1 MKAQQPHE
9 LGRQFRCARV
19 LREKF
24 KWRPHENESTDA
36 EHSGGPPCRSDEVS
50 VMGMEQRGRVIHLEL
65 KINQV
70 WEGSLKKAK
79 PFEISKEVV
88 WEAWKQVDDDRSG
101 NYPATSF
108 DFLGFTFRP
117 RRSKSRWGKYFINFV
132 PAVSNKAGKAMRQK
146 ARRWKMHLR
155 SDKSLEDLSRM
166 FCPVIRGWINY
177 YSSFYKSALYPTLR
191 HLNRILVRWAM
202 RKFKRL
208 RRHRRRAEYW
218 LGRVAKRQPQLFPH
232 WQMGV
237 KPTAG

>member
-1 MKAQQPHE
+1 
-9 LGRQFRCARV
+9 
-19 LREKF
+19 
-24 KWRPHENESTDA
+24 
-36 EHSGGPPCRSDEVS
+36 
-50 VMGMEQRGRVIHLEL
+50 MEQRGRVIQLEL

-70 WEGSLKKAK
+70 WEESLKKAK

-101 NYPATSF
+101 NYPTTSF

-117 RRSKSRWGKYFINFV
+117 RRSKSRWDKYFINFV